1 MTKDFPLVI
10 FTLLQQMA
18 AGGFILLA
26 ILLIRQQLNQTS
38 SLQLS
43 RRLIVI
49 LILSGLALASSTLH
63 LGHPLRGANVLFGL
77 GRSWLSNEVFIT
89 GTFFGSVGFYW
100 LVSWKKQEWLGL
112 RKLSLIVGLLSGL
125 AGLAAMSLTYMIA
138 TVPVWNSWHTP
149 AGFFATAA
157 TTGALLALLLLQ
169 PIEDFYTPK
178 IQAGI
183 HFVGLTGLFAC
194 ALVMGM
200 QDAHWAGISTAIT
213 TPAEQF
219 SGYSGWMTARVI
231 LLLAAAILWLTVLL
245 KDCITSSALFAI
257 LFLVLAAEATGRV
270 IYYSVHLTVGL

>member
-157 TTGALLALLLLQ
+157 TTGALLALLLL
-169 PIEDFYTPK
+169 
-178 IQAGI
+178 GI